1 MNSLYSHLEKAGKEE
16 YKLALEKGNV
26 DKDGIPWICVYLDG
40 GWSKRSYGH
49 NYDAAS
55 GVVS

>member
-1 MNSLYSHLEKAGKEE
+1 MSKAGKEE
-16 YKLALEKGNV
+16 NAIAKEKGHV
-26 DKDGIPWICVYLDG
+26 DADGIPFISVYVDG

-55 GVVS
+55 GAVSILRS